1 MLGNIKSDI
10 KALVYR
16 TKIIQKL
23 NFNQYNTSNNP
34 TFDSTQDDVYVT
46 EAGIYD
52 DNNNLVAV
60 GKLSN
65 PLKKNSLRLLT
76 VQIDMDF

>member
-1 MLGNIKSDI
+1 LLGNINSDI

-52 DNNNLVAV
+52 DNKNLVAI
-60 GKLSN
+60 GKLN
-65 PLKKNSLRLLT
+65 TPIKKNGNKLFTLEL
-76 VQIDMDF
+76 DMDF